1 MRYMVRLVWCFLAAV
16 PVFSGPAQAQA
27 QEQAFPNKPIR
38 VIVSAAA
45 GGITDI
51 MARVMQE
58 KLGRGLGQPVIVEN
72 KPGAGGI
79 IAVDYVARS
88 APDGYTL
95 TIVNVSNAA
104 IAPWINKNLP
114 YDPLNDFVGVAAVGE
129 APTIVAINDKVPAK
143 TLKEFIEYAKAN
155 PGKIN
160 YGSAGNGTGPHL
172 AAEVLAHLT
181 GIKMVHVPYKGAGPA
196 AVDLAAGQV
205 QLGMI
210 AIGSA
215 KGQIAAGQVR
225 VLAVAGTRRLA
236 ALPDVPTFDQA
247 GVSGYDVTN
256 WFGVL
261 APRGTPRDVVASL
274 NSHIN
279 QVLDDPQVVQRFQDV
294 GTLPIRESV
303 QQFHKRIITDHA
315 KWRDI
320 VRIAGIK
327 AQ

>member
-1 MRYMVRLVWCFLAAV
+1 MRYMARLTWCVLAAV
-16 PVFSGPAQAQA
+16 AVFSGPAQAQ
-27 QEQAFPNKPIR
+27 EPAFPNKPVR

-51 MARVMQE
+51 MARFIQE
-58 KLGRGLGQPVIVEN
+58 KLGRSLGQPIIVEN

-95 TIVNVSNAA
+95 VMVNVSNAA

-114 YDPLNDFVGVAAVGE
+114 YDPLNDFVGVAAVAE
-129 APTIVAINDKVPAK
+129 APTIVAINDKVPVK
-143 TLKEFIEYAKAN
+143 TLKEFIEYAKNN

-196 AVDLAAGQV
+196 SVDLAAGQV

-225 VLAVAGTRRLA
+225 VLAVAGARRLA

-303 QQFHKRIITDHA
+303 QQFQKRIITDHA
-315 KWRDI
+315 KWRDVI
-320 VRIAGIK
+320 RIAGIT

>member
-1 MRYMVRLVWCFLAAV
+1 MRYMVRLVWCVLAAV
-16 PVFSGPAQAQA
+16 PACSSPAQAQ
-27 QEQAFPNKPIR
+27 EPAFPNKPVR
-38 VIVSAAA
+38 MIVSAAA

-51 MARVMQE
+51 MARLIQE
-58 KLGRGLGQPVIVEN
+58 PVGRGLGQPMIVEN
-72 KPGAGGI
+72 KPGAGGA

-104 IAPWINKNLP
+104 IAPWIKKNLP
-114 YDPLNDFVGVAAVGE
+114 YDPLNDFVGVAAVAE

-172 AAEVLAHLT
+172 AAEVLAHMT

-196 AVDLAAGQV
+196 AVDLAAGMV

-215 KGQIAAGQVR
+215 KGAIAKGQVR
-225 VLAVAGTRRLA
+225 VLAVAGARRLA

-261 APRGTPRDVVASL
+261 APKGTPRDIVESL
-274 NSHIN
+274 HRHIN
-279 QVLDDPQVVQRFQDV
+279 QALDDPLVVQRLAD
-294 GTLPIRESV
+294 GGILPIKESV
-303 QQFHKRIITDHA
+303 QQFQKRIVTDHA

-320 VRIAGIK
+320 VRNAGIE

>member
-1 MRYMVRLVWCFLAAV
+1 MRYMARMTWCVLAAV
-16 PVFSGPAQAQA
+16 LVFSGPAQAQ
-27 QEQAFPNKPIR
+27 EPAFPNKPVR

-51 MARVMQE
+51 MARFMQE
-58 KLGRGLGQPVIVEN
+58 KLGRSLGQPVIVEN

-95 TIVNVSNAA
+95 VMVNVSNAA

-129 APTIVAINDKVPAK
+129 APTIVAINDKVPVK
-143 TLKEFIEYAKAN
+143 TLKEFIEYAKNN

-196 AVDLAAGQV
+196 SVDLAAGQV

-225 VLAVAGTRRLA
+225 VLAVAGNRRLA

-256 WFGVL
+256 WFGLL

-279 QVLDDPQVVQRFQDV
+279 QVLDDSQVVQRFQDV

-303 QQFHKRIITDHA
+303 QQFQKRIVTDHA
-315 KWRDI
+315 KWRDVI
-320 VRIAGIK
+320 RIAGIT

>member
-1 MRYMVRLVWCFLAAV
+1 MRYMVRLVWCVLAAFAA
-16 PVFSGPAQAQA
+16 FSGPAQA
-27 QEQAFPNKPIR
+27 QEQAFPTKPVR
-38 VIVSAAA
+38 MIVSAAA

-51 MARVMQE
+51 MARLIQE
-58 KLGRGLGQPVIVEN
+58 PVGRGLGQPMIVEN

-79 IAVDYVARS
+79 IAVDYVAKS

-114 YDPLNDFVGVAAVGE
+114 YDPLNDFVGVAAVAE
-129 APTIVAINDKVPAK
+129 APTVVAINDKVPAR
-143 TLKEFIEYAKAN
+143 TLKEFIEYARAN

-172 AAEVLAHLT
+172 AAEVLAHMT

-196 AVDLAAGQV
+196 AVDLASGMV

-215 KGQIAAGQVR
+215 RGAIAKGQVR

-261 APRGTPRDVVASL
+261 APKGTPRDIIQLL
-274 NSHIN
+274 NSRIN
-279 QVLDDPQVVQRFQDV
+279 QALEDPLVVQRLAE
-294 GTLPIRESV
+294 GGILPIKESV
-303 QQFHKRIITDHA
+303 QQFQKRIIADHA

>member
-1 MRYMVRLVWCFLAAV
+1 MRYMARLVWYVLAAV
-16 PVFSGPAQAQA
+16 LVFSGPAPA
-27 QEQAFPNKPIR
+27 QEPAFPNKPVR

-51 MARVMQE
+51 MARFMQE
-58 KLGRGLGQPVIVEN
+58 KLGRSLGQPVIVEN

-95 TIVNVSNAA
+95 VMVNVSNAA

-143 TLKEFIEYAKAN
+143 TLKEFIEYAKNN

-196 AVDLAAGQV
+196 SVDLAAGQV

-225 VLAVAGTRRLA
+225 VLAVAGNRRLA
-236 ALPDVPTFDQA
+236 ALPDVPTFDEA

-279 QVLDDPQVVQRFQDV
+279 QVLDDSQVVQRFQDV
-294 GTLPIRESV
+294 GTLPIKESV
-303 QQFHKRIITDHA
+303 QQFQKRIVTDHA

-320 VRIAGIK
+320 VRIAGIT

>member
-1 MRYMVRLVWCFLAAV
+1 MRYVARLVWCVLAAM
-16 PVFSGPAQAQA
+16 PVFSGPVQA
-27 QEQAFPNKPIR
+27 QEPAFPNKPVR

-51 MARVMQE
+51 MARLIQE
-58 KLGRGLGQPVIVEN
+58 PVGRGLGQPMIVEN
-72 KPGAGGI
+72 KPGAGGA

-104 IAPWINKNLP
+104 IAPWIKKNLP
-114 YDPLNDFVGVAAVGE
+114 YDPLNDFVGVAAVAE
-129 APTIVAINDKVPAK
+129 APTVVAINDKVPAK

-172 AAEVLAHLT
+172 AAEVLAHMT

-215 KGQIAAGQVR
+215 KGAIAKGQVR
-225 VLAVAGTRRLA
+225 VLAVAGNRRLA

-261 APRGTPRDVVASL
+261 APKGTPRDIVESL
-274 NSHIN
+274 HRHIN
-279 QVLDDPQVVQRFQDV
+279 QALDDPLVVQRLAD
-294 GTLPIRESV
+294 GGILPIKESV
-303 QQFHKRIITDHA
+303 QQFQKRIVTDHA

-320 VRIAGIK
+320 VRNAGIE

>member
-1 MRYMVRLVWCFLAAV
+1 MRYMVRLVSCILAAV
-16 PVFSGPAQAQA
+16 PAFSGPAQAQGP
-27 QEQAFPNKPIR
+27 AFPTRPIR
-38 VIVSAAA
+38 MIVSAAA

-51 MARVMQE
+51 MARLIQE
-58 KLGRGLGQPVIVEN
+58 PVGRGLGQPMIVEN
-72 KPGAGGI
+72 KVGAGGI
-79 IAVDYVARS
+79 IAVDYVAKS

-95 TIVNVSNAA
+95 VIVNVSNAA

-114 YDPLNDFVGVAAVGE
+114 YDPLKDFVGVAAVAE
-129 APTIVAINDKVPAK
+129 APTIVAINDKVPVK
-143 TLKEFIEYAKAN
+143 TLKEFIEYAKKN

-172 AAEVLAHLT
+172 AAEVLSHLT
-181 GIKMVHVPYKGAGPA
+181 GIKMVHVPYKGAAPA
-196 AVDLAAGQV
+196 SIDLAAGRV

-215 KGQIAAGQVR
+215 RGQIAAGQVR
-225 VLAVAGTRRLA
+225 VLAVAAPTRLA
-236 ALPDVPTFDQA
+236 VLPDVPTFDQA

-261 APRGTPRDVVASL
+261 APAGTPRDIVELL
-274 NSHIN
+274 NRQIN
-279 QVLDDPQVVQRFQDV
+279 QALEDPLVVQRLAD
-294 GTLPIRESV
+294 GGILPLKESV
-303 QQFHKRIITDHA
+303 QQFQRRIIADHA

-320 VRIAGIK
+320 VRIAGIT